1 MWLLPLS
8 RADAERIIRRSYN
21 IASEHA
27 RKVGARVEPLA
38 PRHIYGD
45 DADKYGYSLAL
56 GKISPPLTEASLVV
70 VWGFYNYDEYFDYV
84 RFVEGGRVV
93 EWFVEPIAYYPEK
106 TAVWIDEPL
115 VFRAG
120 FSIETH
126 TTSSEQR
133 DRVYGW
139 PLGFAVVPRQP
150 PQPVR
155 PVGRRRGAKGAKTGE
170 SPS

>member
-27 RKVGARVEPLA
+27 KKIGAKVEPLS
-38 PRHIYGD
+38 PRHLYGN
-45 DADKYGYSLAL
+45 DAEKYGYSLAL
-56 GKISPPLTEASLVV
+56 GRINPPLTEASVV
-70 VWGFYNYDEYFDYV
+70 VIWGIYNYDEYFDYI
-84 RFVEGGRVV
+84 RFIEGGRAV
-93 EWFVEPIAYYPEK
+93 EWFVEPVAYYPEK

-115 VFRAG
+115 VLHSG

-126 TTSSEQR
+126 TTASEQR

-139 PLGFAVVPRQP
+139 PLGYVAVPKQP
-150 PQPVR
+150 PAPVR
-155 PVGRRRGAKGAKTGE
+155 PVRGRRGRSRQESGE
-170 SPS
+170 AQK